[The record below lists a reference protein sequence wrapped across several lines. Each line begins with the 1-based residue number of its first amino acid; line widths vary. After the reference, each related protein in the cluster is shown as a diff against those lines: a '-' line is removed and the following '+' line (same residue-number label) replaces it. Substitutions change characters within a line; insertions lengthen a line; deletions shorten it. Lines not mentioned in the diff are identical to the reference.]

1 MAALAVVLMLVAWNM
16 VEKHAFAALARS
28 SPVIA
33 GVLLAPLPLTDFRD
47 LTEGIVSG
55 VVLSVLLPRI
65 VGYAAAPF
73 RRGQ

>member
-1 MAALAVVLMLVAWNM
+1 MAALAGVLMLVAWNM
-16 VEKHAFAALARS
+16 VEKHDFAGLARS

-33 GVLLAPLPLTDFRD
+33 VVLMATLPPTDFRD